1 MNFKIIQL
9 SDNICEK
16 TRTQK
21 FLFKQIKKEYG
32 YGYVP
37 EYHKDIINLDEII
50 ATIAVRGYDKK
61 FKEFEGLYNK
71 EDTASIWRLYVD
83 EKYRRLGLAT
93 KLFKLVESF
102 SYLNSY
108 KEIYLHTHKNLNGG
122 LNFWKKM
129 GFETTVDTNNDLQT
143 VHMIKKLPKFKLNNV
158 QSGYNLAIESLTLF

>member
-1 MNFKIIQL
+1 M
-9 SDNICEK
+9 
-16 TRTQK
+16 T
-21 FLFKQIKKEYG
+21 
-32 YGYVP
+32 
-37 EYHKDIINLDEII
+37 
-50 ATIAVRGYDKK
+50 KK
-61 FKEFEGLYNK
+61 FREFEGLYNK

-158 QSGYNLAIESLTLF
+158 QSSHNLAIESLTL